1 MSAHHD
7 DHGYAHVMSPQ
18 VLLTVFGALIVLTIL
33 TVALAGNLP
42 ANVELVVALSIATVK
57 GLLVVLF
64 FMHMIHDKPLNI
76 LMFVFSLAFV
86 ALFLGFALM
95 DTGQYKSSIQEYEI
109 DHIQLET
116 P

>member
-7 DHGYAHVMSPQ
+7 DHGFAHVMSPQ
-18 VLLTVFGALIVLTIL
+18 VLLSVFGALIVLTIL

-42 ANVELVVALSIATVK
+42 ANVELVVALTIATAK
-57 GLLVVLF
+57 GLLVILF

-95 DTGQYKSSIQEYEI
+95 DTEQYQPSIQEFES
-109 DHIQLET
+109 DTIQVET